1 MLNANDSFEDAE
13 PVWQDGVSKERR
25 REDRPTTGEAPFY
38 LDEVFFS
45 RTNERGIIQSGN
57 YVFRRTANY
66 DWDKLLGAPHKIVR
80 NPDMPKGVFWLLWDR
95 IKKGKP
101 MGAYV
106 KNLAE
111 DGLYY
116 WVFAMVVPCKDGY
129 LSARIKPTSPV
140 FKLIKEEYEA
150 LRKREEDESLSP
162 DESARVLLQR
172 MEEHGFESYE
182 WFEAHALSE
191 ELRSR
196 NKGLNL
202 SPDKRIE
209 QFKAMLEAAENL
221 KTATDELV
229 QEFAAVQIIPH
240 NMRVMASRLEPTG
253 GPFSTLSGNYG
264 SMSADIS
271 KWFEANVVGEDSNFS
286 TINSSVNMSMFM
298 EGIVG
303 ILKQC
308 DRQLLSERRSLGQID
323 VDAERKILSA
333 IVAEYD
339 GQSALSLE
347 AIQIEAARIKQAC
360 SAMSRHIL
368 GLGTTRVLCKIES
381 ARIGAAGVG
390 LSEII
395 GQLGRFQDKIGA
407 QLELVGRLSED
418 IQAIASGQMMQ

>member
-1 MLNANDSFEDAE
+1 MLDSHDSSEAVDGRYV
-13 PVWQDGVSKERR
+13 PGVSPDRR
-25 REDRPTTGEAPFY
+25 REERPASGEAPFY

-57 YVFRRTANY
+57 YIFRRTANY
-66 DWDKLLGAPHKIVR
+66 DWDKLIGAPHKIVR
-80 NPDMPKGVFWLLWDR
+80 NPDMPKGLFWLLWDT
-95 IKKGKP
+95 IKKGKAI
-101 MGAYV
+101 GAYV
-106 KNLAE
+106 KNQAS

-116 WVFAMVVPCKDGY
+116 WVFATVVPCEGGY
-129 LSARIKPTSPV
+129 ISARIKPTSGV
-140 FKLIKEEYEA
+140 FKLIQEEYASLTRLE
-150 LRKREEDESLSP
+150 REQNLMPE
-162 DESARVLLQR
+162 ESAQYLLGR
-172 MEEHGFESYE
+172 LEEHGFESYE

-191 ELRSR
+191 ELQAR
-196 NKGLNL
+196 NRGLNK
-202 SPDKRIE
+202 PEDKRIN
-209 QFKAMLEAAENL
+209 QFRAMLEAAESL
-221 KTATDELV
+221 KVATEELV
-229 QEFAAVQIIPH
+229 HEFAAVQIIPH

-286 TINSSVNMSMFM
+286 TINSSVNLSMFL

-303 ILKQC
+303 ILRQC
-308 DRQLLSERRSLGQID
+308 DSHLMAERRGLGSID
-323 VDAERKILSA
+323 VDGERRILRA
-333 IVAEYD
+333 IVEDYD
-339 GQSALSLE
+339 RQSGQNLE
-347 AIQIEAARIKQAC
+347 AIQIESARIKQAC

-407 QLELVGRLSED
+407 QLDLVGSLSED
-418 IQAIASGQMMQ
+418 IQAIAASQIKT